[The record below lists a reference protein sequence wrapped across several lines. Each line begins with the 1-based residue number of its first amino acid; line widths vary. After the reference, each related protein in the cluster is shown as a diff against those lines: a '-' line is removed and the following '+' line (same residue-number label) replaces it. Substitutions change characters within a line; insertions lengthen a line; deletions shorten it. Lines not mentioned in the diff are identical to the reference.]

1 VTAPATDFQHGS
13 TNRRGRRGCRT
24 ASPSPAPARLPR
36 TARPHPRRLPRGT
49 ASPVRGSRVTPVRR
63 PAASRR
69 GRPPCSFVRPRVRAT
84 RRANR
89 RDETTDPRTAAVRTP
104 RCGGRSCPA

>member
-69 GRPPCSFVRPRVRAT
+69 GRPPCSFVRPRPGQAPREPPG
-84 RRANR
+84 
-89 RDETTDPRTAAVRTP
+89 RDDRPPYRSCPYAAVR
-104 RCGGRSCPA
+104 GSFVSG